1 MGTAKQH
8 HTSMTLMSMC
18 LFSCPAG
25 GNAGGVDPEVTSA
38 MIAKEQHKLEVL
50 KRRQERE
57 IQQVSAVLVLP
68 ACPAFVLS

>member
-1 MGTAKQH
+1 
-8 HTSMTLMSMC
+8 
-18 LFSCPAG
+18 
-25 GNAGGVDPEVTSA
+25 

-57 IQQVSAVLVLP
+57 IQQVCAVLVLVLS